1 MKSIEFNQQSQKSPQ
16 VFNSEKEVVNKKR
29 ESNIM
34 IKEMTKI
41 IDKLE
46 EEFRIPFLMH
56 YQGYQ
61 YQEIADK
68 FEIPIGTIK
77 NRIFFAKKILKKE
90 IQKRY
95 MSQVSYN

>member
-1 MKSIEFNQQSQKSPQ
+1 MTSMEFNQQSQKNRGI
-16 VFNSEKEVVNKKR
+16 FNSGQEVANKKR
-29 ESNIM
+29 ENNIM
-34 IKEMTKI
+34 INELTTI

-61 YQEIADK
+61 YHEIADK
-68 FEIPIGTIK
+68 FEIPTGTVK

-95 MSQVSYN
+95 VNPASYN